1 MVYAYIRVSTDKQ
14 TNDNQKYEI
23 GKFCKANNIVIT
35 QWIEEC
41 ISGKKSVQK
50 RKLGSLLKRMK
61 KDDMLICSELS
72 RLGRNLLM
80 IMAILNECMQR
91 HIKVWTIKD
100 NYRLGSDISCKVI
113 AFAFSLSAEIERN
126 LISERT
132 KEALARKKAEGIKL
146 GRPTGS
152 KNKKNNLYGKEDVIK
167 EMLKS
172 KTPISTI
179 AKHFKVHHQSL
190 YNFINE
196 KNLCYK
202 AAFQMA
208 LCE

>member
-23 GKFCKANNIVIT
+23 GKFCKANNIAIN

-50 RKLGSLLKRMK
+50 RKLGNLLKRMK
-61 KDDMLICSELS
+61 KDDILICTELS

-80 IMAILNECMQR
+80 IMGILNECMQR
-91 HIKVWTIKD
+91 HINVLTIKD

-113 AFAFSLSAEIERN
+113 AFAFGLSAEIERN

-152 KNKKNNLYGKEDVIK
+152 KNKKNSLHGKENAIHD
-167 EMLKS
+167 MLKS
-172 KTPISTI
+172 KIPISTI
-179 AKHFKVHHQSL
+179 AKHFKVHRQSL

-196 KNLCYK
+196 KRL
-202 AAFQMA
+202 M
-208 LCE
+208 L